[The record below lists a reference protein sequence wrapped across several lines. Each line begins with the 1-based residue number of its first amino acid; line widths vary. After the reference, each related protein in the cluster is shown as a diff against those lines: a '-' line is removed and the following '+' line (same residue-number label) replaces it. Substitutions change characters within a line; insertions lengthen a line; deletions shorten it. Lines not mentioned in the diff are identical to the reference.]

1 MPPSDR
7 CRATAVWRSASG
19 DSDRDDR
26 GSVES
31 VSLAPVA
38 VVVCGR
44 IFVCARGETTDLTD
58 AGAGRRVEEG
68 VVAVIVLWAL
78 TALLTQPASA
88 LDFEVYR
95 TQVEPIF
102 LEKKAG
108 FTRCVVCHTAGRV
121 GFLEELSSG
130 ATTWDE
136 EQSRKNFEAVSRLV
150 TPGQPLASR
159 LLMHPLEPA
168 AGGDEFHNGGRQ
180 FTSQDDPQFQ
190 RIAAW
195 VRGQ

>member
-1 MPPSDR
+1 M
-7 CRATAVWRSASG
+7 
-19 DSDRDDR
+19 
-26 GSVES
+26 
-31 VSLAPVA
+31 
-38 VVVCGR
+38 
-44 IFVCARGETTDLTD
+44 
-58 AGAGRRVEEG
+58 
-68 VVAVIVLWAL
+68 IVLWAL

-102 LEKKAG
+102 LAKKAG
-108 FTRCVVCHTAGRV
+108 FTRCVVCHTEGRV

-136 EQSRKNFEAVSRLV
+136 EQSRKNFESVSRLV

-180 FTSQDDPQFQ
+180 FASQDDPQFQ